1 MSDGTAVLREQRW
14 RSADGLTLYSRVYEA
29 PDPAAPALLCLPGL
43 TRNSRDF
50 EQLAPHLATRYRVVC
65 PDLRGRGLS
74 QRDPH
79 WRNYHPG
86 VYLQDLQRLMEVLEL
101 TRIGIIGTSL
111 GGLLAML
118 LAAGKPAAVAGIVLN
133 DIGPEADPRG
143 IERIRGYTGKL
154 APVRTWA
161 EAVAQFREVNGVA
174 WPDLSAEQWSV
185 ATHRSYREDA
195 AGIPVFDS
203 DPMIGEAIRS
213 APAVPQGL
221 WPVFAQISAVP
232 MLVIRGAQS
241 DLLSSAIVERMQR
254 AKPDLESLT
263 VEQRGHAPLLDEPGV
278 VPAIDRF
285 LARLAFAS
293 GVEPR

>member
-1 MSDGTAVLREQRW
+1 MNDGTAVSREQRW
-14 RSADGLTLYSRVYEA
+14 SSLDGLTLFSRVYETA
-29 PDPAAPALLCLPGL
+29 GPAAPAVLCLPGL

-50 EQLAPHLATRYRVVC
+50 EQLAPHLATRYRVIC
-65 PDLRGRGLS
+65 PDMRGRGLS
-74 QRDPH
+74 DRDPD

>member
-50 EQLAPHLATRYRVVC
+50 ERLAPHLATRYRVIC

-74 QRDPH
+74 DRDPD

-86 VYLQDLQRLMEVLEL
+86 VYLQDLKGLLEVLEL
-101 TRIGIIGTSL
+101 PRVGIIGTSL

-118 LAAGKPAAVAGIVLN
+118 LAAGAPAAVAGIVLN

-154 APVRTWA
+154 SPVRTWA
-161 EAVAQFREVNGVA
+161 EAIAQFRTVNGAA
-174 WPDLSAEQWSV
+174 WPDLSEAQWSV
-185 ATHRSYREDA
+185 VTRRSYREDA
-195 AGIPVFDS
+195 SGIPVFDS
-203 DPMIGEAIRS
+203 DPLIGEAIRA
-213 APAVPQGL
+213 APAVPPDL
-221 WPVFAQISAVP
+221 WPLFAQIRAVP
-232 MLVIRGAQS
+232 MLAIRGALS
-241 DLLSSAIVERMQR
+241 DLLSAAIVERMQR
-254 AKPDLESLT
+254 AKPDLEWLT

-278 VPAIDRF
+278 VPAIERF
-285 LARLAFAS
+285 LARLTFAS
-293 GVEPR
+293 QATPC